1 MRQFVFGLLVV
12 GLAVGGFWWMGGSA
26 AKAGGPEPHV
36 DLGAVGAPAGETA
49 TPKTPAPVTPPA
61 QKPLATGATPEAQA
75 LEQAL
80 SALATRIAAGE
91 VAARDE
97 AKRLLARQDLPAELR
112 ARLQELAGRTESAKA
127 QEAAPSTGV
136 TSKPATPVA
145 SKPNTAPD
153 RPEDLPALME
163 QLGAN
168 NAFLHTADGRAL
180 GERVLKVLKG
190 LGDEAAIPLS
200 TSLLERCTRGTIL
213 KEDLEAHAFVDAAYA
228 QHRIRIDRFFCDP
241 ANLARCRST
250 TVGKGE
256 GLQAVAARFRKDGI
270 QVEEGTLALLNRI
283 HNINALQVGQRI
295 KAPVDPILAVLE
307 KRSFLLAL
315 YVGDT
320 MVRLYWVGHGEND
333 KTPVTE
339 FTVVDKI
346 ANPPW
351 YAPDNKVYAYGDP
364 KNILGKYFIKF
375 SNPSYSGFGAHG
387 TPMPETIGTMS
398 SAGCIRMYDNDIEEL
413 YKVLPR
419 KAKVV
424 VRDSN

>member
-1 MRQFVFGLLVV
+1 MC
-12 GLAVGGFWWMGGSA
+12 SS
-26 AKAGGPEPHV
+26 
-36 DLGAVGAPAGETA
+36 DL
-49 TPKTPAPVTPPA
+49 
-61 QKPLATGATPEAQA
+61 
-75 LEQAL
+75 
-80 SALATRIAAGE
+80 
-91 VAARDE
+91 RDE
-97 AKRLLARQDLPAELR
+97 AKRLLQRPDLPAELR
-112 ARLQELAGRTESAKA
+112 QRIQAWTERPAEST
-127 QEAAPSTGV
+127 APQ
-136 TSKPATPVA
+136 ATPVVA
-145 SKPNTAPD
+145 AKPAAAD
-153 RPEDLPALME
+153 RPEDLPALLE
-163 QLGAN
+163 KLGAN
-168 NAFLHTADGRAL
+168 NDFLHTAEGRGI
-180 GERVLKVLKG
+180 GERVLKLMAAV
-190 LGDEAAIPLS
+190 GDEAALPIS
-200 TSLLERCTRGTIL
+200 TSLLERCMRGSIR
-213 KEDLEAHAFVDAAYA
+213 KEDVDAHAFVDAAYA
-228 QHRIRIDRFFCDP
+228 QHRIRVDRFVCDP
-241 ANLARCRST
+241 ANLAKARSM

-256 GLQAVAARFRKDGI
+256 GLQVIATRFRKEGI

-283 HNINALQVGQRI
+283 HNINAVQFGQRI
-295 KAPVDPILAVLE
+295 KAPVDPISAVLE

-320 MVRLYWVGHGEND
+320 ILRLYWVGHGEND

-424 VRDSN
+424 VRDSH

>member
-1 MRQFVFGLLVV
+1 
-12 GLAVGGFWWMGGSA
+12 
-26 AKAGGPEPHV
+26 
-36 DLGAVGAPAGETA
+36 
-49 TPKTPAPVTPPA
+49 
-61 QKPLATGATPEAQA
+61 
-75 LEQAL
+75 
-80 SALATRIAAGE
+80 
-91 VAARDE
+91 
-97 AKRLLARQDLPAELR
+97 
-112 ARLQELAGRTESAKA
+112 
-127 QEAAPSTGV
+127 
-136 TSKPATPVA
+136 
-145 SKPNTAPD
+145 
-153 RPEDLPALME
+153 
-163 QLGAN
+163 
-168 NAFLHTADGRAL
+168 
-180 GERVLKVLKG
+180 VLKVLS
-190 LGDEAAIPLS
+190 DEAAIPLS
-200 TSLLERCTRGTIL
+200 TNLLERCTRGTIR

-295 KAPVDPILAVLE
+295 KAPVDPVMAVLE